1 MRSQITTANIRQT
14 AKMASDLTIALRES
28 YEHGSSFFSDP
39 ATRET
44 KTRIPLL
51 GYPIHHS
58 MAPLVQNYLFDGKN
72 LPWQYYLLESK
83 EPSDLLKVLDD
94 SAENCIGAAVTMPHK
109 VTFMSQVDE
118 VTSSGKLIG
127 AINTVFLR
135 RDKTTGKPR
144 RIGTNT
150 DTIGISR
157 SFSTVPSSV
166 LSSEAKNKPALVVGG
181 GGASRSAIY
190 ALHYLMGIS
199 EIYLVSRLK
208 SETDELIAWFNRDTS
223 PTPGPEFR
231 GKLRAL
237 HSLDEAKTLPAP
249 YYVVSA
255 IPDFPPQTD
264 GEKLSN
270 AITRELLGRQSVA
283 EKGLLL
289 EMCYHPNIRTSLYDY
304 AEKNGWYVIPGTEA
318 MIWQA
323 VAQQVLWT
331 ENVVDNELST
341 VEDLKK
347 IVSEEISKRAASAEK

>member
-1 MRSQITTANIRQT
+1 
-14 AKMASDLTIALRES
+14 MASDLTIALRES
-28 YEHGSSFFSDP
+28 YEHGSSLFDDSQPRDL
-39 ATRET
+39 

-58 MAPLVQNYLFDGKN
+58 MAPLVQNYLFKDKN

-94 SAENCIGAAVTMPHK
+94 PAENCIGAAVTMPHK
-109 VTFMSQVDE
+109 VTFMSHVDE
-118 VTSSGKLIG
+118 VTSSGKVIG

-135 RDKTTGKPR
+135 RDKSTGNLR

-157 SFSTVPSSV
+157 SFSSVPSSLV
-166 LSSEAKNKPALVVGG
+166 SAEAKNRPALVVGG

-190 ALHYLMGIS
+190 ALHYLMGVS

-208 SETDELIAWFNRDTS
+208 SETDELIAWFNRDASTTS
-223 PTPGPEFR
+223 GPEFK
-231 GKLRAL
+231 GTLRAL

-264 GEKLSN
+264 GEKVSFS
-270 AITRELLGRQSVA
+270 ITRELLGRQNAA

-304 AEKNGWYVIPGTEA
+304 AENHGWYVIPGTEA

-323 VAQQVLWT
+323 IAQQVLWT
-331 ENVVDNELST
+331 EKEVVNEVSI

-347 IVSEEISKRAASAEK
+347 IISEEITKRAVNAEKVV